1 MTAPRGTREARAASL
16 ALAGVLAAVAGCTSV
31 YEVPIDTPIQAKLD
45 VTPFSRVHV
54 VGFISGGADD
64 VDANMETVR
73 LLRSQLRTKSRLR
86 VIEADP
92 LPAAAGRAR
101 PGEGPGDA
109 RGASRRA
116 GAAPAD
122 AAAAMAFPEKILDEK
137 DLEAFEPIFAN
148 AAYWKKIGEEFQ
160 QPLIVTGTV
169 IFRPHQASGIV
180 TQERE
185 VYDQFGR
192 RTVVPMRVYMER
204 KGYILR
210 PKLVFIDGRSGAVLY
225 QESYREERLYPTPAE
240 RPGAVVLLRADGCR
254 PAVVPEHAEHHP
266 GPRLAH
272 PAEVGAG
279 LCPAV
284 PSAFV
289 IRPWAVRA
297 FPASQH
303 FGILKGTRLYGMLA
317 VFVGPA
323 FRVLVKRAGA
333 TTVFAI
339 IQSGGRQVKVTPGEI
354 VTVDRVDV
362 EPGQEVVVEQVL
374 LVGKD
379 GGEVLVGA
387 PFVAGARIVGTV
399 AGESRGPK
407 IRVFKKKRRK
417 GMRRTKGHRATY
429 TRIEVKD
436 ILV

>member
-1 MTAPRGTREARAASL
+1 MTAPRGSREARAASL

-54 VGFISGGADD
+54 VGFISGGAED

-92 LPAAAGRAR
+92 LPLQQVAR
-101 PGEGPGDA
+101 DQAKGPATPGVPTA
-109 RGASRRA
+109 VQA
-116 GAAPAD
+116 AAPAD
-122 AAAAMAFPEKILDEK
+122 ASGAMAFPEKILDEK

-185 VYDQFGR
+185 VFDQLGR

-225 QESYREERLYPTPAE
+225 QESYREERLYPAQQNVPALSSFFE
-240 RPGAVVLLRADGCR
+240 QMDAVLPSFLNTLSTTRVRGSRILL
-254 PAVVPEHAEHHP
+254 
-266 GPRLAH
+266 
-272 PAEVGAG
+272 
-279 LCPAV
+279 
-284 PSAFV
+284 
-289 IRPWAVRA
+289 
-297 FPASQH
+297 
-303 FGILKGTRLYGMLA
+303 K
-317 VFVGPA
+317 
-323 FRVLVKRAGA
+323 
-333 TTVFAI
+333 
-339 IQSGGRQVKVTPGEI
+339 
-354 VTVDRVDV
+354 
-362 EPGQEVVVEQVL
+362 
-374 LVGKD
+374 
-379 GGEVLVGA
+379 
-387 PFVAGARIVGTV
+387 
-399 AGESRGPK
+399 
-407 IRVFKKKRRK
+407 
-417 GMRRTKGHRATY
+417 
-429 TRIEVKD
+429 
-436 ILV
+436 